1 MSKLEVDAIE
11 PQSGTTLT
19 IGASGDTITIASG
32 ATLTGDLNAT
42 NLTSGTVPSARI
54 SGAYTGIT
62 NLTMSGDLT
71 VDTNTL
77 FVDASENSVG
87 IKNTAPKVTLDVR
100 ATSFT
105 PDNTNTSLLVE
116 APAVFSQAQHFY
128 INNAGA
134 YNSSRPTGGIGAV
147 NSSNVITLTA
157 GSIVTDNPGAD
168 GFKAYS
174 TDSSL
179 YDIGNAEHTFSTKTG
194 LTVGNQFTHTKR
206 VKIFNN
212 GVTAFN
218 DGIAL
223 GVGINNT
230 ASNVLDDYEEGT
242 WTPSFTNISPTYS
255 TQTGTYTKIGNT
267 VFCTAYISTSSFPNS
282 SGSPV
287 QINVP
292 FVGASNPQ
300 FVLFDM
306 AIPYNVN
313 NLIPSSAT
321 AMENAGARVETA
333 TMYFKPWYSSGAGG
347 SPLYNTFNSSGD
359 IVFTFQYQTT

>member
-242 WTPSFTNISPTYS
+242 WTPSLSISSSNASGYYTVVGNIVHAYFKITTTTTGNNITMNNFPFATKGSTPDVVGGARE
-255 TQTGTYTKIGNT
+255 TQTTGRFYQIVASQSNT
-267 VFCTAYISTSSFPNS
+267 SAYIFRYDNTNTIS
-282 SGSPV
+282 SGMVFQGS
-287 QINVP
+287 
-292 FVGASNPQ
+292 
-300 FVLFDM
+300 
-306 AIPYNVN
+306 
-313 NLIPSSAT
+313 LI
-321 AMENAGARVETA
+321 
-333 TMYFKPWYSSGAGG
+333 
-347 SPLYNTFNSSGD
+347 
-359 IVFTFQYQTT
+359 YQKA